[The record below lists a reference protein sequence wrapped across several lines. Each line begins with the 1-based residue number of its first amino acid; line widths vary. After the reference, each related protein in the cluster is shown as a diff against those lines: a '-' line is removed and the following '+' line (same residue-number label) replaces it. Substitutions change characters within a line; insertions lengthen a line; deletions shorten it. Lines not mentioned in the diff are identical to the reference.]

1 MVKEFNSTLWTV
13 KKIFFY
19 HIKIKLKNMDNW
31 LAKTTQD
38 VVFTG
43 LNWAK
48 NWCLTWRV
56 LRMCWDIAETTIKH
70 FFVSFSWTVSHKY
83 DGNETTIPEVVFA
96 CFAMLSVSLCG
107 TFNQFAVHENETEK
121 RFIVIFATSQH
132 ILSMRHVRQ
141 QFPKIWSI
149 LLYTVQHTVPPFL
162 FLLHYL
168 SMFPSSSKK
177 NWRNNLKKAEEKS
190 ENYCFFVSFP

>member
-43 LNWAK
+43 LKWAK
-48 NWCLTWRV
+48 NRCLTWRV
-56 LRMCWDIAETTIKH
+56 LGMCWDVAGT
-70 FFVSFSWTVSHKY
+70 FFRNGNRNRN
-83 DGNETTIPEVVFA
+83 GNETTIPEVVFV

-107 TFNQFAVHENETEK
+107 TFNRFAVHGGETEK
-121 RFIVIFATSQH
+121 RFVVIFATSWH

-141 QFPKIWSI
+141 RFPKIGSI
-149 LLYTVQHTVPPFL
+149 PGDMH
-162 FLLHYL
+162 
-168 SMFPSSSKK
+168 
-177 NWRNNLKKAEEKS
+177 
-190 ENYCFFVSFP
+190 

>member
-48 NWCLTWRV
+48 NWCLAWRV
-56 LRMCWDIAETTIKH
+56 LGVCWNVAGVTIKR
-70 FFVSFSWTVSHKY
+70 FSVSFLCTVSH
-83 DGNETTIPEVVFA
+83 
-96 CFAMLSVSLCG
+96 
-107 TFNQFAVHENETEK
+107 ENKTETETK
-121 RFIVIFATSQH
+121 RRFQRSSLFVLPCFLWVCAELLIDLQYTKMKRKNVL
-132 ILSMRHVRQ
+132 LS
-141 QFPKIWSI
+141 
-149 LLYTVQHTVPPFL
+149 
-162 FLLHYL
+162 FLLRL
-168 SMFPSSSKK
+168 NTFWARAMWGNGFQKFDPS
-177 NWRNNLKKAEEKS
+177 
-190 ENYCFFVSFP
+190 

>member
-48 NWCLTWRV
+48 NWCLTWCV
-56 LRMCWDIAETTIKH
+56 LGVWWDIAEMTIKC
-70 FFVSFSWTVSHKY
+70 FSVLFSCTISH
-83 DGNETTIPEVVFA
+83 N
-96 CFAMLSVSLCG
+96 
-107 TFNQFAVHENETEK
+107 NETETETKQRFQRSSLLVLPCYLWVCAELLIELRYTKTK
-121 RFIVIFATSQH
+121 RKNVL
-132 ILSMRHVRQ
+132 LS
-141 QFPKIWSI
+141 
-149 LLYTVQHTVPPFL
+149 FL
-162 FLLHYL
+162 QCLDTFWARA
-168 SMFPSSSKK
+168 MWGNGFQKFDPS
-177 NWRNNLKKAEEKS
+177 
-190 ENYCFFVSFP
+190 